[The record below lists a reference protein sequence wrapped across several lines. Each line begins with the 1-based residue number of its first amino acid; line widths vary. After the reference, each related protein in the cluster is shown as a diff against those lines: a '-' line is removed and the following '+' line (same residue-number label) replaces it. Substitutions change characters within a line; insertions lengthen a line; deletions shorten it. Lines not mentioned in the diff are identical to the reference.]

1 MFAFRK
7 IYGFLKNKKK
17 YWMMPI
23 LFSISLCLIL
33 LLIAYGKKITP
44 FAYSFF

>member
-1 MFAFRK
+1 MFVFRK
-7 IYGFLKNKKK
+7 IYEFLKKKKK
-17 YWMMPI
+17 YWMTPI

>member
-1 MFAFRK
+1 MIIFRK
-7 IYGFLKNKKK
+7 IYELLKNKKK
-17 YWMMPI
+17 YWMIPI
-23 LFSISLCLIL
+23 LFSIALCLML